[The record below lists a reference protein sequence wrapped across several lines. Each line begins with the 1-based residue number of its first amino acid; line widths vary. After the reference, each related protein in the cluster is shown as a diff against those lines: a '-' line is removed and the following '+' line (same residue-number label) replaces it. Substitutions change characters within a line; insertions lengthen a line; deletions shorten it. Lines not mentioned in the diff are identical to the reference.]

1 MGATDAAADG
11 VAVARVLDRLN
22 EEQRAAVLAEG
33 GPLCILAGAGSGKTR
48 VLTSRIA
55 HRSLTGDA
63 DPRRVLALTFTRK
76 AAGELRARVRAFGLR
91 DDVTAGTFHA
101 IAYAQLRAWWAA
113 TGRRPPELLDRKG
126 PVVARLLSGGSKAH
140 VLDVVAEIEWAQARL
155 VPPDGYVAAIEAAE
169 RRTPIGPGVVAGVYR
184 RYEEEKRRRGLV
196 DFDDLLARC
205 AEVLQTDAEFA
216 AAQRWRH
223 RHLFVDEFQDV
234 NPLQL
239 SLLRAW
245 LGDRTDLCVV
255 GDPNQAIYGWNG
267 ADPRFIRDF
276 PRHFTGGTVLHL
288 RRNHRSTPQILT
300 VAGAALGVRSAGIA
314 TRPSGP
320 VPEIAGYPTDR
331 AEADGI
337 ARAARDARGPH
348 GRWSDQAILVRTNA
362 QVPLIE
368 EALRLARIPSRTRAG
383 SGLLDRPEV
392 RQALRT
398 LTRVHDLRVALADLE
413 ADARAGVPAP
423 TDDRD
428 PLDPSDTTGREDAV
442 GGEGVDGIP
451 TIDERQ
457 GNLEALVRLGFEYLV
472 LDPTGSGPGF
482 ASWLRATVARDPGD
496 ERSDAVEIATFH
508 AAKGLEWP
516 IVHVSGL
523 ERGLVPIS
531 HARSSEAVAEEQ
543 RLLYVALTR
552 AEHRLR
558 CTWAAERTFGSRVS
572 ARQASPWLPE
582 LLTAIA
588 SLSGGPPADAPVE
601 RLRSARSALH
611 TGTRAEPEVVDP
623 VVAALRRWRSAAAR
637 AAAVADRAVLSDE
650 TIVELAD
657 RRPTTLEELRATPGV
672 GPVRAVRH
680 GDDLLRVLAVAGAG
694 AQGSSTSTTTGA

>member
-1 MGATDAAADG
+1 M
-11 VAVARVLDRLN
+11 ARVLDRLN

-91 DDVTAGTFHA
+91 DEVTAGTFHA

-155 VPPDGYVAAIEAAE
+155 VPPDGYVAAVEASE

-205 AEVLQTDAEFA
+205 TEVLQTDAEFA

-276 PRHFTGGTVLHL
+276 PRHFPGGTVLHL

-331 AEADGI
+331 AEAEGI

-368 EALRLARIPSRTRAG
+368 EALRVARIPSRTRAG

-392 RQALRT
+392 RQALRV
-398 LTRVHDLRVALADLE
+398 LARAHDLRVALADLE
-413 ADARAGVPAP
+413 AEARANAPATP
-423 TDDRD
+423 EDREL
-428 PLDPSDTTGREDAV
+428 PDPSDGF
-442 GGEGVDGIP
+442 GGEGTDDAP
-451 TIDERQ
+451 TVDERRA
-457 GNLEALVRLGFEYLV
+457 NLDALVRLGFEYLV

-482 ASWLRATVARDPGD
+482 AQWLRATVSRDPWD
-496 ERSDAVEIATFH
+496 ERTDAVEIATFH

-531 HARSSEAVAEEQ
+531 HARSTEALGEEQ

-572 ARQASPWLPE
+572 ARQASPWLPD
-582 LLTAIA
+582 LLTAIS
-588 SLSGGPPADAPVE
+588 SLSGGPPADAPVD
-601 RLRSARSALH
+601 RLRAARSALR
-611 TGTRAEPEVVDP
+611 TAAETEPEVVDP
-623 VVAALRRWRSAAAR
+623 VVAALRHWRSTTAR
-637 AAAVADRAVLSDE
+637 AAAVADAAVLSDE
-650 TIVELAD
+650 SIVELAD
-657 RRPTTLEELRATPGV
+657 RRPATLEELRATPGI

-680 GDDLLRVLAVAGAG
+680 GDDLLRVLAAAGARP
-694 AQGSSTSTTTGA
+694 QGSSTSTTTGA